1 MKEYICECGG
11 FVYRKG
17 LDDNSYTCVRCKK
30 KYSKIELDNIW
41 LNKFK
46 EKNK

>member
-1 MKEYICECGG
+1 MIEYQCECGG

-17 LDDNSYTCVRCKK
+17 LDNNSYECVRCKK
-30 KYSKIELDNIW
+30 KYSKNQLDNIW
-41 LNKFK
+41 LKEFK